1 MLKRWF
7 TRFVGIFDPAGVRK
21 YVTQLTLIL
30 ISLLLA
36 TRADRCREAGKEQAK
51 LREYL
56 IAIQADIEDE
66 IKTDKMNLVDTKR
79 DEKCLIQFFSKC
91 YYDNNDSLYEAYSN
105 FAEVYQ
111 RGVFRAFPPTTFDL
125 MAQSGD
131 ANLLKD
137 LPLRNSLAS
146 VFAFRQNVIQKD
158 LENFDEQTQV
168 CAEKLGRFFDL
179 SLMFAGVKEQFLYDK
194 KAFLKDP
201 HNEVLLLYRSTGLR
215 AFHLETAIE
224 DLKETQKE
232 LDAYLQKL

>member
-1 MLKRWF
+1 
-7 TRFVGIFDPAGVRK
+7 
-21 YVTQLTLIL
+21 
-30 ISLLLA
+30 
-36 TRADRCREAGKEQAK
+36 